1 MDRLLLQ
8 CLACENVTAAS
19 DVMTH
24 CPCGRSAAWYRDGVL
39 QIHGPARALAL
50 LDPTH
55 DPHGMWSKV
64 EDPAEVRR
72 AVVEPLV

>member
-8 CLACENVTAAS
+8 CLACEDVTAAS

-39 QIHGPARALAL
+39 QIHGASGGRAPRLTVAPSGGAL
-50 LDPTH
+50 RPLDP
-55 DPHGMWSKV
+55 
-64 EDPAEVRR
+64 R
-72 AVVEPLV
+72 